1 MSTPSSSTLVPH
13 LKIVSSRYYVFAHRL
28 LGLFVLAALIQIA
41 IAVATVPAL
50 LLAIPLL
57 ELWKHTRQQP
67 LEGAVLTFFS
77 DRWQLSLAGQYF
89 FVQPSPA
96 TLLLPFCVR
105 LTLLEVGDARY
116 PMRHQRWSCILFNDS
131 SEPAAL
137 RYMRRQLNLQ
147 QPAKVSSRA

>member
-1 MSTPSSSTLVPH
+1 MSALSSSTPVLH
-13 LKIVSSRYYVFAHRL
+13 LKIVSSRYYVFTHRL
-28 LGLFVLAALIQIA
+28 LGLLVLAALIQVA

-57 ELWKHTRQQP
+57 ELWKCTRRQP
-67 LEGAVLTFFS
+67 LEGAVLTFSS
-77 DRWQLSLAGQYF
+77 DQWQLKLAGQCF

-105 LTLLEVGDARY
+105 LTLLEIGDAGY
-116 PMRHQRWSCILFNDS
+116 PTRQQRWICILFNDS
-131 SEPAAL
+131 AEPAAL

-147 QPAKVSSRA
+147 QPAKVSSQA